1 MHDLHQPSTRS
12 IASALTISTVF
23 LGAPAHSQID
33 ASNQHRA
40 ASDVPE
46 GVEIVV
52 TAQRR
57 SEALADVPMSIT
69 VLSGEQL
76 REQGIT
82 SVQDLVKV
90 TPGLSFV
97 ESGSSS
103 PVYSIRGVGFFDT
116 TLGNR
121 PAVSVYLDEVPL
133 PFSIMAP
140 SASLD
145 LERVEV
151 LKGPQG
157 MLFGQN
163 ATGGAINY
171 IAAKPTKKLEAGFD
185 VGIARFDTVQV
196 EGFLSGP
203 ITETLRV
210 RVAGRLERSDG
221 WQRSYTRTATLG
233 RRNTVQGRILL
244 DWSPRS
250 TVRLTLN
257 LNGLRDSGDTQ
268 AAQLLAFV
276 PSSARL
282 ASQIPALA
290 TYPVAPPDSRSA
302 DWDPDY
308 AFDKDN
314 RFYQASLRTELD
326 LGPDAMLMS
335 IAAYSRFD
343 IDQAT
348 DQDGTALNNV
358 RTAAGGYSDS
368 VSQELRLSGT
378 RGPLRWTLGGI
389 YSRDRAVEDN
399 RVDLRYSTSNFSTLP
414 FGQLVGTLQTYRQI
428 FATTAAFTSLDLTVA
443 RNFLVHGGLRWTS
456 ADLDYR
462 GCARVGDTGGGV
474 AITGLYNSLR
484 TPRGLPSLATISVG
498 QCLMVD
504 GNLDPGEARGSLDQR
519 NLSFRVGLD
528 WKPSEDV
535 LVYGNLSRGY
545 KGGSAPTIN
554 GLAIAQVVAARQE
567 SVLAYEIGAKVTLSD
582 RRLFLTTAAFYYDY
596 TDKQVRGR
604 TLVEPALLGAL
615 ETLVNVPKSRISG
628 VEALLELRPTVGLN
642 LSVGGTWL
650 SSEVTSAF
658 SNYSIIGV
666 QRDFRGNPFPY
677 TPRVQIVA
685 DARYETA
692 IATSLDAFVGG
703 NVNYR
708 SSTTAGFGSEPLLAI
723 RSYALVDLR
732 AGVAARDRR
741 WRLQIYG
748 RNIFNRYHWTN
759 VAKFVDNVR
768 RYAGSPAGY
777 GATLSWR
784 I

>member
-1 MHDLHQPSTRS
+1 MHDLHKPSTGRVALALALS
-12 IASALTISTVF
+12 ISL
-23 LGAPAHSQID
+23 LDAPAQSQID
-33 ASNQHRA
+33 DADRRRAS
-40 ASDVPE
+40 SDAPD
-46 GVEIVV
+46 GVDIVV

-69 VLSGEQL
+69 ALSGEQL
-76 REQGIT
+76 REQGVASI
-82 SVQDLVKV
+82 QDLVKV

-97 ESGSSS
+97 ESGSSN

-140 SASLD
+140 GASLD

-171 IAAKPTKKLEAGFD
+171 VAAKPTKTLGAGVH
-185 VGIARFDTVQV
+185 VGIARFDAMQA
-196 EGFLSGP
+196 EGFVSGP
-203 ITETLRV
+203 VSETLLI
-210 RVAGRLERSDG
+210 RVAGRLERGGS
-221 WQRSYTRTATLG
+221 WQRSYTRNAVLG
-233 RRNTVQGRILL
+233 RRDTVQGRVLL
-244 DWSPRS
+244 HWSPRS
-250 TVRLTLN
+250 TVRLALN
-257 LNGLRDSGDTQ
+257 LNGLRDRSDTQ

-276 PSSARL
+276 PSSPRL

-290 TYPVAPPDSRSA
+290 TYPVAPPDNRSA
-302 DWDPDY
+302 EWDQDY
-308 AFDKDN
+308 AFERNN
-314 RFYQASLRTELD
+314 RFYQASLRTEVD
-326 LGPDAMLMS
+326 LGQDAMLMS

-343 IDQAT
+343 IDQDT

-378 RGPLRWTLGGI
+378 RGPLRWTIGGI
-389 YSRDRAVEDN
+389 YSHDRAVEDN
-399 RVDLRYSTSNFSTLP
+399 RVDLLYSTSNFSTLP
-414 FGQLVGTLQTYRQI
+414 FGQLVGTFQTYRQM
-428 FATTAAFTSLDLTVA
+428 FETRAAFTSLDLKVA
-443 RNFLVHGGLRWTS
+443 RNAILRGGLRWTA

-462 GCARVGDTGGGV
+462 GCARVGDPGGGV

-484 TPRGLPSLATISVG
+484 APRGLAPLEPISVG
-498 QCLMVD
+498 ECLMVD
-504 GNLDPGEARGSLDQR
+504 GNLDPGEARGRLDQR
-519 NLSFRVGLD
+519 NLSFRFGID
-528 WKPSEDV
+528 WKPLEGV
-535 LVYGNLSRGY
+535 LVYGNVSRGY

-567 SVLAYEIGAKVTLSD
+567 SVLAYEIGGKATLFD
-582 RRLFLTTAAFYYDY
+582 RRLFLTAAAFHYDY

-628 VEALLELRPTVGLN
+628 LEASLEVRPTVGLH

-650 SSEVTSAF
+650 YSEVTSAF

-677 TPRVQIVA
+677 TPRFQMVA
-685 DARYETA
+685 DARYEAT
-692 IATSLDAFVGG
+692 IAKSLTAFVGG
-703 NVNYR
+703 SVNYR
-708 SSTTAGFGSEPLLAI
+708 GSTTAGFGNEPLLEI
-723 RSYALVDLR
+723 RSYALIDLR
-732 AGVAARDRR
+732 SGVGSRDGQ

-748 RNIFNRYHWTN
+748 RNILDRYHWTN

-768 RYAGSPAGY
+768 RYAGSPASY